1 LDQKIIGENDLNN
14 LVSELKRHTDDPQTL
29 VIVGF
34 FFQVW
39 GRRPM

>member
-1 LDQKIIGENDLNN
+1 LAQKIIGEDDLNN
-14 LVSELKRHTDDPQTL
+14 LVSDLKRHIDDPQTL
-29 VIVGF
+29 VIIGH